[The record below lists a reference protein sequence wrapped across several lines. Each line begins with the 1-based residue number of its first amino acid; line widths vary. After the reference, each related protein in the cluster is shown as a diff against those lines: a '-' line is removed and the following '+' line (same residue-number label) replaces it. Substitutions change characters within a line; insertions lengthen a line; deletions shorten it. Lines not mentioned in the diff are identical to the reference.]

1 MGPDHNALMRD
12 LASPTFKVGERRG
25 RWAVIGIRFPMAMF
39 FVAAPVRPGGPTGF
53 LLRSDCSGYPA
64 TAPTSQLWH
73 GRDNQPLADA
83 HRPKSKQG
91 GTMVSFTQ
99 WSTPCLYHPVDRLAR
114 SHWPGKYQELCWTA
128 DKTIVFLLETVHGLL
143 ESTEYSGASLP
154 AAALEL
160 PQEFVAGDVGSA
172 A

>member
-1 MGPDHNALMRD
+1 MGPDLNALMRD
-12 LASPTFKVGERRG
+12 LASPTFKVGVRRG
-25 RWAVIGIRFPMAMF
+25 RWALLGLKFPIAMF
-39 FVAAPVRPGGPTGF
+39 LVAAPVRLGGPPGF

-73 GRDNQPLADA
+73 GRENQPLAEA
-83 HRPKSKQG
+83 NRPKSKQG
-91 GTMVSFTQ
+91 GTMISFTQ
-99 WSTPCLYHPVDRLAR
+99 WSTCLYHPVDRLAR
-114 SHWPGKYQELCWTA
+114 SHWPGQFQELCWAA

-143 ESTEYSGASLP
+143 DSTEYSGASLP

-160 PQEFVAGDVGSA
+160 PPEFVAESIGSA

>member
-1 MGPDHNALMRD
+1 MGPDNNALMRD
-12 LASPTFKVGERRG
+12 LASPTFKVGVRRG
-25 RWAVIGIRFPMAMF
+25 RWALLGIKFPIAMF
-39 FVAAPVRPGGPTGF
+39 FVAAPVRLGGPTGF

-73 GRDNQPLADA
+73 GRDNQALADA
-83 HRPKSKQG
+83 HRPKNKQG
-91 GTMVSFTQ
+91 GTMISFAQ

-114 SHWPGKYQELCWTA
+114 SHWPGQYQELCWTA
-128 DKTIVFLLETVHGLL
+128 DKTIIFLLETVHGLL
-143 ESTEYSGASLP
+143 DSTEYSGANLP

-160 PQEFVAGDVGSA
+160 PQEFVAGNVVTA